1 MPTGRTK
8 AQRVSTRLEKQEAKQ
23 NLRNKKREM
32 RLKKKRIKGKKQVAA
47 GKILNKPGLTARGQA
62 KIDKSKAAVKAGP
75 KRTVKVSKTKDGKTV
90 KNVTRKN
97 KGVTTT
103 KNVTFNT
110 KTGRKKR
117 VDVVK
122 TGSRP
127 APKAKTGRVKRTR
140 SNDVTGKTKVQ
151 SALSKLKNL
160 AKGKKKK

>member
-8 AQRVSTRLEKQEAKQ
+8 SQRVSTRLDKQEARQ
-23 NLRNKKREM
+23 NLRNKKRAT
-32 RLKKKRIKGKKQVAA
+32 RLKKKEIKGKKQVA

-75 KRTVKVSKTKDGKTV
+75 KRTVKVSKKDGTTTKT
-90 KNVTRKN
+90 VTRKN

-103 KNVTFNT
+103 KKVGFNT
-110 KTGRKKR
+110 KTGRKKT
-117 VDVVK
+117 VNVAK

-127 APKAKTGRVKRTR
+127 APKAKTDRVKRTR

-151 SALSKLKNL
+151 SALSKLKDL
-160 AKGKKKK
+160 TKGKKKK